1 MKLFKRP
8 PAIGVVPTLAD
19 GLPPDPDIQEQVVT
33 NQVRAA
39 SQWDATED
47 DISYSNIVN
56 EREDQRQARWEILAL
71 GALTLLL
78 FLYGTIWT
86 YNSIQHDR
94 LFAAEK
100 EAGQQTPYV
109 PENIR

>member
-1 MKLFKRP
+1 M
-8 PAIGVVPTLAD
+8 
-19 GLPPDPDIQEQVVT
+19 PPDPDIQEQVVT

-39 SQWDATED
+39 NLWDATAD
-47 DISYSNIVN
+47 DIVIINVIN

-86 YNSIQHDR
+86 YNSIQHDK

-100 EAGQQTPYV
+100 EAGVQTPYT